1 MSKEMTLAGRV
12 IRNENDEI
20 LVKRGE
26 YWGIDVIDIRW
37 FSNDKPTKKG
47 VRLNVVEAKELLKIL
62 REELNDG
69 N

>member
-1 MSKEMTLAGRV
+1 MTLAGRV

-47 VRLNVVEAKELLKIL
+47 VRLNIDEAKELLKIL

>member
-1 MSKEMTLAGRV
+1 MTLAGRV

-26 YWGIDVIDIRW
+26 YWGIDVLDIRW

-47 VRLNVVEAKELLKIL
+47 VRLNIDEAKELLKIL

>member
-26 YWGIDVIDIRW
+26 YWGIDVLDIRW

-47 VRLNVVEAKELLKIL
+47 VRLNIDEAKELLKIL
-62 REELNDG
+62 REELDDG

>member
-1 MSKEMTLAGRV
+1 MTLAGRV

-47 VRLNVVEAKELLKIL
+47 VRLNVDEAKELLKIL

>member
-47 VRLNVVEAKELLKIL
+47 VRLNVDEAKELLKIL

>member
-1 MSKEMTLAGRV
+1 VSKEMTLAGRV

-47 VRLNVVEAKELLKIL
+47 VRLNVDEAKELLKIL

>member
-47 VRLNVVEAKELLKIL
+47 VRLNIDEAKELLKIL

>member
-1 MSKEMTLAGRV
+1 MTLAGRV

-26 YWGIDVIDIRW
+26 YWGIDVLDIRW

-47 VRLNVVEAKELLKIL
+47 VRLNIDEAKELLKIL
-62 REELNDG
+62 REELDDG

>member
-1 MSKEMTLAGRV
+1 VSKEMTLAGRV

-47 VRLNVVEAKELLKIL
+47 VRLNIDEAKELLKIL

>member
-1 MSKEMTLAGRV
+1 MTLAGRV

-47 VRLNVVEAKELLKIL
+47 VRLNVEEAKELLKIL

>member
-1 MSKEMTLAGRV
+1 VSKEMTLAGRV

-26 YWGIDVIDIRW
+26 YWGIDVLDIRW

-47 VRLNVVEAKELLKIL
+47 VRLNIDEAKELLKIL
-62 REELNDG
+62 REELDDG